1 MKAYLWLPTK
11 KMQSGFTW
19 GRGGGRKE
27 ERKVELCFTT
37 PCKRESETSKAPGCS
52 QGFQHETPSCCCS
65 GSNTVEVL
73 AQRKPPRWTNHP
85 RGATPAAAQRSA
97 HARGLH
103 HHHFQAEF
111 HSERKER
118 WHP

>member
-19 GRGGGRKE
+19 GRGGGGRRKE
-27 ERKVELCFTT
+27 ERKVELCFKT
-37 PCKRESETSKAPGCS
+37 PCKGESGTSKAPGCS
-52 QGFQHETPSCCCS
+52 QRFQHETPSCCCS

-85 RGATPAAAQRSA
+85 RGATPAPGQCTREAYTTITSKQNSI
-97 HARGLH
+97 LN
-103 HHHFQAEF
+103 
-111 HSERKER
+111 
-118 WHP
+118 